1 MTTRK
6 QRAAAKRN
14 IKKAARAARRKR
26 TVARLPKGR
35 APLSVKRAP
44 RLHERNGVDQG
55 EIKQSDN
62 GCIGLRRYR
71 GIRIRQHR
79 SYYVGL
85 TTAIMFAAA
94 GAMFVYRWLAAGSYL
109 RPPFLPPLR
118 ELDLFRVFPRP
129 PPPFFRPPRSDLFT
143 VAQARRSASLALIP
157 RFL

>member
-1 MTTRK
+1 MPP
-6 QRAAAKRN
+6 AF
-14 IKKAARAARRKR
+14 
-26 TVARLPKGR
+26 VLPAITAQSR
-35 APLSVKRAP
+35 IMLFLHYAP
-44 RLHERNGVDQG
+44 RGTTPNPETEFL
-55 EIKQSDN
+55 IFILYFFA
-62 GCIGLRRYR
+62 IG

-109 RPPFLPPLR
+109 RPPFLPRLR